1 MEGVLFLHG
10 MARRASAMRRIE
22 RAFAAAGF
30 ATLNLDY
37 PARRLDLSDLTEL
50 IAPEVAGFAARVSRF
65 HIVTHSLGGLL
76 ARTLVTVHRPGTLGR
91 VVMLGPPNAGS
102 EVADIFHRLA
112 VYRRIFGPV
121 GAQVTTRQDEA
132 LTALLGPVD
141 YPLGIIAG
149 DRTVYFPESWWMLPG
164 PNDGRVTV
172 ERTCVP
178 GMSDHIT
185 VHATH
190 AMMMWNRQVIG
201 EALHFV
207 RHGRFSEAAPR
218 TVCRP

>member
-10 MARRASAMRRIE
+10 MARRASAMRRLE
-22 RAFAAAGF
+22 RAFAAEGF
-30 ATLNLDY
+30 ATFNLDY
-37 PARRLDLSDLTEL
+37 PARRLDLTDLADL
-50 IAPEVAGFAARVSRF
+50 IAPDVSTFAGGVSHL

-76 ARTLVTVHRPGTLGR
+76 ARTLVTAHRPRHLGR

-102 EVADIFHRLA
+102 EVADIVHGLA
-112 VYRRIFGPV
+112 AYRRIFGPV
-121 GAQVTTRQDEA
+121 GAQVTTRQDER

-190 AMMMWNRQVIG
+190 TMMMWNRQVIR
-201 EALHFV
+201 EALHFI
-207 RHGRFSEAAPR
+207 RHGRFTDEAPR
-218 TVCRP
+218 TVRCP